1 MTWPK
6 VTLRTGG
13 RVLPSMQVIPC
24 ADPKPFMASAL
35 KVTKFY
41 VKSAKRKEKKK
52 SGKSNEG
59 NVLWQQVNMSN
70 NNIQIDAI
78 KLYIYVYVFQAVG
91 RAGRQVKI
99 AV

>member
-41 VKSAKRKEKKK
+41 VKSAKRKERKKK

-78 KLYIYVYVFQAVG
+78 KLYIYMYMYSRQSG
-91 RAGRQVKI
+91 GQAGR
-99 AV
+99 